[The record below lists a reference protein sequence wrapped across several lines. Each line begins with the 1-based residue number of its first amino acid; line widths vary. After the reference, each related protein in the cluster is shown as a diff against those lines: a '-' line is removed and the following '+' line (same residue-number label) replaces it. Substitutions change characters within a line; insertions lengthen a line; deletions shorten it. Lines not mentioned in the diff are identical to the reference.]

1 MTKAHFLGQRPDFE
15 NTIDDG
21 RCFLRDLG
29 ALTANG
35 QNVFNGT
42 HILSHNLTG
51 GCDDEF
57 CKGSDYGN
65 IIRYAA
71 SDGHYN
77 GITQC
82 IGIIGFDQISYRES
96 SSASPRNYGQ
106 SWSIYLLLLSLLT
119 VQVITFD
126 GL

>member
-1 MTKAHFLGQRPDFE
+1 MTKAYFLGQRPDFE

-21 RCFLRDLG
+21 RCFLRDIG

-35 QNVFNGT
+35 PNVFNGT

-51 GCDDEF
+51 GCDDVF
-57 CKGSDYGN
+57 CKGTDYGN

-82 IGIIGFDQISYRES
+82 IGIVGFDQISYRES
-96 SSASPRNYGQ
+96 SSAISMNH
-106 SWSIYLLLLSLLT
+106 SHNWSIYLLLLSLLT
-119 VQVITFD
+119 VQVFTFNA
-126 GL
+126 L